1 MCYYEIQILGKFQSW
16 PNGTDCKSVSLAFSG
31 SNPLFPTN
39 LRVQLSGRAPAFQ
52 AGCEGPIPFT
62 RSNMRLQLSWIEQRT
77 SNPCV
82 RGSTP
87 LRRAM
92 LGYSQVGKAPDF
104 DSGMRRFESC
114 YPSQFD
120 PLAQSVEHLT
130 FNQGVRSSNLR
141 WVTINIFQILFS
153 GYTGK
158 LNRQERQIFSHCI
171 SRLIHQLSRQST

>member
-87 LRRAM
+87 LRRANIFIKNIERYQ
-92 LGYSQVGKAPDF
+92 LSWIERLATDQQAWGSNPQCRARILDLQFCQRSFLLLFYF
-104 DSGMRRFESC
+104 
-114 YPSQFD
+114 SQF
-120 PLAQSVEHLT
+120 
-130 FNQGVRSSNLR
+130 
-141 WVTINIFQILFS
+141 ILYLS
-153 GYTGK
+153 LYA
-158 LNRQERQIFSHCI
+158 
-171 SRLIHQLSRQST
+171 LIYFL

>member
-87 LRRAM
+87 LRRANIFIKI
-92 LGYSQVGKAPDF
+92 LSGISSVG
-104 DSGMRRFESC
+104 
-114 YPSQFD
+114 
-120 PLAQSVEHLT
+120 QSDWLRT
-130 FNQGVRSSNLR
+130 SRPGVR
-141 WVTINIFQILFS
+141 ILNAAPEILDLQFCQRS
-153 GYTGK
+153 FLLLFYFFPIYFHLFLYT
-158 LNRQERQIFSHCI
+158 
-171 SRLIHQLSRQST
+171 LIDFL